1 MADCKKHDKPTLS
14 ASEVMAEGAVLFRG
28 LALPHDDE
36 LLRALDD
43 VTAAAPFRHMVT
55 PGGFAMSVAMTNCG
69 AAGWVTDRSGYRYD
83 QNDPESGMPWPET
96 PIQSFPLRSACP
108 RPSNSAD

>member
-1 MADCKKHDKPTLS
+1 MADYKKHDKPTLS

-55 PGGFAMSVAMTNCG
+55 PGGFTMSVHDQLRRG
-69 AAGWVTDRSGYRYD
+69 RLGDRPQRLS
-83 QNDPESGMPWPET
+83 
-96 PIQSFPLRSACP
+96 
-108 RPSNSAD
+108 